1 MIKFDGENCIL
12 LPNFSR
18 NAISTFQLKD
28 LVNNNFVIETKVEVD
43 WKKLNPEKQRMYGI
57 VSLNGQDMG
66 IFCNIYGDVKIVTA
80 EVWTQKDVGVQNEIK
95 LEVVDDILDIKF
107 IYNHN
112 KDLELVVNGKSEKIN
127 LDNVIDYQTS
137 FLWIGCCNN
146 NLGTPN
152 HLTGNFLGNMN
163 YLKISAGEKVFLESD
178 FKRVTDYKV
187 YDKSGNGNH
196 LLKKFL
202 NEEGQI
208 TIF

>member
-1 MIKFDGENCIL
+1 MSTTAKAVPVV
-12 LPNFSR
+12 PNFNTGVLQSH
-18 NAISTFQLKD
+18 T
-28 LVNNNFVIETKVEVD
+28 ETTSKVTET
-43 WKKLNPEKQRMYGI
+43 I
-57 VSLNGQDMG
+57 
-66 IFCNIYGDVKIVTA
+66 
-80 EVWTQKDVGVQNEIK
+80 
-95 LEVVDDILDIKF
+95 
-107 IYNHN
+107 
-112 KDLELVVNGKSEKIN
+112 
-127 LDNVIDYQTS
+127 NVIDYQTS

-163 YLKISAGEKVFLESD
+163 YLKISADEKIFLESD